1 MSDGGGD
8 EERTQDRNGPF
19 GGALNPFYR
28 PADQAADLF
37 VKSLGEREA
46 VAARRLQEEI
56 RTLHWQEVALFLVSI
71 VAALTSVTLVV
82 VGVIL
87 VFQGS
92 LDSAGLATGMAVVSG
107 AGTAGLRSMT
117 AELRDRR
124 DQLEDRE
131 QDSAQTLRAVGAAL
145 MIPDGD
151 RRDSALAELASHMA
165 KRVATQRSRGGRRRI
180 GREPAK

>member
-1 MSDGGGD
+1 MSGGN
-8 EERTQDRNGPF
+8 T
-19 GGALNPFYR
+19 
-28 PADQAADLF
+28 PADQAAELF

-56 RTLHWQEVALFLVSI
+56 RTLHWQEVSLFIVSI
-71 VAALTSVTLVV
+71 IAALASLTLVV
-82 VGVIL
+82 VGVVL

-92 LDSAGLATGMAVVSG
+92 LGSAALSAGMAVVSG
-107 AGTAGLRSMT
+107 AGTAGLRAMT
-117 AELRDRR
+117 SELRDRR

-151 RRDSALAELASHMA
+151 KRDAALAELAFHMS
-165 KRVATQRSRGGRRRI
+165 KRVASQRPEGGGQRK
-180 GREPAK
+180 GREPPRRTRNGGE